1 MNGTESPGRK
11 QNLQGEMK
19 MKIEEAI
26 KEFGDEYLRYYEE
39 NDIRQMCDIGR
50 EEFAFAPRSEGF
62 DESKEFFLE
71 TDEGL
76 VSLSEEEVD
85 EWIKEKIAEMES
97 RVGNQNF
104 EDFLAWVDSRKK

>member
-1 MNGTESPGRK
+1 MTK
-11 QNLQGEMK
+11 Y
-19 MKIEEAI
+19 EEAI
-26 KEFGDEYLRYYEE
+26 KEFGDEYLRYWDE

-50 EEFAFAPRSEGF
+50 EEFAFAPRREGF

-97 RVGNQNF
+97 RVLIPLFRSLRSSYF
-104 EDFLAWVDSRKK
+104 ECSSLEFHKLCFFLFVKF

>member
-1 MNGTESPGRK
+1 
-11 QNLQGEMK
+11 MK
-19 MKIEEAI
+19 NIEKTL
-26 KEFGDEYLRYYEE
+26 KEFGDEYLRYYDE

-50 EEFAFAPRSEGF
+50 EGYEYASRLGDF

-71 TDEGL
+71 TEDGL

-104 EDFLAWVDSRKK
+104 EKFLAWVDSHKK

>member
-1 MNGTESPGRK
+1 
-11 QNLQGEMK
+11 

-26 KEFGDEYLRYYEE
+26 KEFGDEYLRYWDE

-76 VSLSEEEVD
+76 VSLSEAEAD
-85 EWIKEKIAEMES
+85 AYIKEKITDMES
-97 RVGNQNF
+97 RVGNQKF

>member
-1 MNGTESPGRK
+1 
-11 QNLQGEMK
+11 MK
-19 MKIEEAI
+19 NIEKTL
-26 KEFGDEYLRYYEE
+26 KEFGDEYLRYYDE

-50 EEFAFAPRSEGF
+50 EEYENASRCEGF
-62 DESKEFFLE
+62 DESKEFLLE
-71 TDEGL
+71 TDEWL

-104 EDFLAWVDSRKK
+104 ENFLAWVDSRKK

>member
-1 MNGTESPGRK
+1 
-11 QNLQGEMK
+11 MK
-19 MKIEEAI
+19 NIEKTL
-26 KEFGDEYLRYYEE
+26 KEFGDEYLRYYDE

-71 TDEGL
+71 TEDGL

-85 EWIKEKIAEMES
+85 EWVKEKIAEMES

-104 EDFLAWVDSRKK
+104 EKFLTWVDSRKK

>member
-1 MNGTESPGRK
+1 MEGRK
-11 QNLQGEMK
+11 ALKENKTYIQGETK
-19 MKIEEAI
+19 MTIEETI
-26 KEFGDEYLRYYEE
+26 KEFGDEYLRYWDE

-50 EEFAFAPRSEGF
+50 EEFAVAPRCEGF
-62 DESKEFFLE
+62 DDSKDFFVE

-85 EWIKEKIAEMES
+85 ELIKGKIAEMES

-104 EDFLAWVDSRKK
+104 EKFLAWVESRK

>member
-1 MNGTESPGRK
+1 
-11 QNLQGEMK
+11 MK

-26 KEFGDEYLRYYEE
+26 KEFGDEYLRYWDE

-85 EWIKEKIAEMES
+85 ECIKKKIAEMES